1 MTIVVVCIAPSA
13 TELIGKAHSL
23 SQQVRVIALCDKKD
37 RETKQYYACG
47 ANEIATVSLCV
58 DYCAQGTQIAN
69 ALEQLQPD
77 AVLFP
82 ATVQGRFL
90 SAWAAAKLQTG
101 LTADCTDISLTDDA
115 NLLQT
120 RPAFGGNLIA
130 QILCKNHRPQMASIR
145 PGIFKQS
152 DPVACDVHLPAQAIK
167 QAKVSELLTFLSFA
181 PSEER
186 VPLQNAK
193 MIVAGGKGVGGKEGF
208 AILVELA
215 ELLGGTLGASRGA
228 VDAGWASYAHQVGQ
242 TGVAVRPKLYLAFG
256 ISGMVQHIA
265 GMNGAETVIA
275 INNDRLAPIFD
286 YADYGVVADWRETA
300 ETMIRYLRK
309 RQTTRNDLH

>member
-1 MTIVVVCIAPSA
+1 MTIMVVCIASSA

-23 SQQVRVIALCDKKD
+23 SHHVRVIALCDSKD
-37 RETKQYYACG
+37 LAINQYYACG
-47 ANEIATVSLCV
+47 ADEIATVSLCA
-58 DYCAQGTQIAN
+58 DYCAQGTQIAS

-101 LTADCTDISLTDDA
+101 LTADCTDISLTEDG

-145 PGIFKQS
+145 PGIFMQPN
-152 DPVACDVHLPAQAIK
+152 PVACDAHLPVQVIK
-167 QAKVSELLTFLSFA
+167 QSHVSELLTFLSYT
-181 PSEER
+181 PSEDR
-186 VPLQNAK
+186 VSLQNAK
-193 MIVAGGKGVGGKEGF
+193 VIVSGGKGIGGKEGF
-208 AILVELA
+208 AILAELA
-215 ELLGGTLGASRGA
+215 NLLGGTLGASRGA

-275 INNDRLAPIFD
+275 VNNDRLAPIFD

-300 ETMIRYLRK
+300 ETMIRYLQNRPIT
-309 RQTTRNDLH
+309 QHELH

>member
-1 MTIVVVCIAPSA
+1 MTIVVVCIASSA

-23 SQQVRVIALCDKKD
+23 SHHVRVIALCDVKD
-37 RETKQYYACG
+37 LAINQYYACG
-47 ANEIATVSLCV
+47 ADEIATVSLCS
-58 DYCAQGTQIAN
+58 DYCAQGTQIAR

-101 LTADCTDISLTDDA
+101 LTADCTDISLTEDG

-145 PGIFKQS
+145 PGIFMQLN
-152 DPVACDVHLPAQAIK
+152 PVSCDVHLPVQVIK
-167 QAKVSELLTFLSFA
+167 QSHVSELLTFLSYT
-181 PSEER
+181 PSADR
-186 VPLQNAK
+186 VSLQNAK
-193 MIVAGGKGVGGKEGF
+193 VIVAGGKGVGGKEGF
-208 AILVELA
+208 AILAELA
-215 ELLGGTLGASRGA
+215 NLLGGTLGASRGA
-228 VDAGWASYAHQVGQ
+228 VDAGWTSYAHQVGQ

-275 INNDRLAPIFD
+275 VNNDRLAPIFD

-300 ETMIRYLRK
+300 ETMIRYMQNRPIT
-309 RQTTRNDLH
+309 QHEFH